1 MTIKET
7 QQLINRYLE
16 GETSPEEERQLAL
29 ELQGDDLPEEWQAIR
44 MMLGE
49 LTIGEAEYDSIME
62 QRKEKQRKQEQ
73 KKPSAILVVLRAI
86 TSIAA
91 IYLVGLFFWLQQTP
105 ELKTETAY
113 NQGKPTP
120 TTTSYCTEGTPREI
134 LTCYMERRKAQP
146 HFYQQIK
153 KMTYENK

>member
-1 MTIKET
+1 MTNKEI
-7 QQLINRYLE
+7 QQLINKYLE

-49 LTIGEAEYDSIME
+49 LTMGETEYDAIME
-62 QRKEKQRKQEQ
+62 QRKQEQ
-73 KKPSAILVVLRAI
+73 KKPSAVLVALRTI
-86 TSIAA
+86 TSVAA

-105 ELKTETAY
+105 EIKTETAY
-113 NQGKPTP
+113 NQGKPAQQ
-120 TTTSYCTEGTPREI
+120 TSYCTEGTPREI
-134 LTCYMERRKAQP
+134 LMCYMERRKAQP

>member
-1 MTIKET
+1 MTNEKI

-29 ELQGDDLPEEWQAIR
+29 ELQGDDLPDEWKAIK

-49 LTIGEAEYDSIME
+49 LTIGEAEYDNIME
-62 QRKEKQRKQEQ
+62 QRKQQKQ
-73 KKPSAILVVLRAI
+73 KPSAVLVVLRTI

-105 ELKTETAY
+105 EIKTETAY
-113 NQGKPTP
+113 NQDRPTP
-120 TTTSYCTEGTPREI
+120 STTYCTEGTPREI
-134 LTCYMERRKAQP
+134 LMCYMERRKAQP

-153 KMTYENK
+153 KMTYENQ

>member
-1 MTIKET
+1 MTNKEI
-7 QQLINRYLE
+7 QQLINKYLE
-16 GETSPEEERQLAL
+16 GETSPEEERQLAR
-29 ELQGDDLPEEWQAIR
+29 ELQGDNLPEEWQAIR
-44 MMLGE
+44 LMLGE
-49 LTIGEAEYDSIME
+49 LSMGEAEYDAIME
-62 QRKEKQRKQEQ
+62 QRKEK
-73 KKPSAILVVLRAI
+73 PSAILIALRTI
-86 TSIAA
+86 SSIAA

-105 ELKTETAY
+105 EIKTGTAY

-134 LTCYMERRKAQP
+134 LMCYMERRKAQP

>member
-1 MTIKET
+1 MTNEKI

-29 ELQGDDLPEEWQAIR
+29 ELQGDNLPEEWQAIR
-44 MMLGE
+44 LMLGE

-62 QRKEKQRKQEQ
+62 QRKEKQRK
-73 KKPSAILVVLRAI
+73 PSAMLVAI
-86 TSIAA
+86 RTISSIAA

-120 TTTSYCTEGTPREI
+120 QKAYCTEGTPREI
-134 LTCYMERRKAQP
+134 LMCYMERRKPQP

>member
-1 MTIKET
+1 MTNKEI
-7 QQLINRYLE
+7 QQLINKFLE

-29 ELQGDDLPEEWQAIR
+29 ELQGDDMPEEWQAIR
-44 MMLGE
+44 LMLGE
-49 LTIGEAEYDSIME
+49 LTMGEAEYDNIME
-62 QRKEKQRKQEQ
+62 QRKH
-73 KKPSAILVVLRAI
+73 KPSALLIAVRTI

-120 TTTSYCTEGTPREI
+120 QASYCTEGTPREI
-134 LTCYMERRKAQP
+134 LMCYLEHRQAQP
-146 HFYQQIK
+146 D
-153 KMTYENK
+153 TYKQLKRMNYEDQ

>member
-1 MTIKET
+1 MTNEKI

-29 ELQGDDLPEEWQAIR
+29 ELQGDNLPEEWQAIR
-44 MMLGE
+44 LMLGE
-49 LTIGEAEYDSIME
+49 LTMGEAEYDSIME
-62 QRKEKQRKQEQ
+62 QRKEKQRK
-73 KKPSAILVVLRAI
+73 PSAILVAIRAI

-120 TTTSYCTEGTPREI
+120 QKAYCTEGTPREI
-134 LTCYMERRKAQP
+134 LMCYMERRKAQP

>member
-1 MTIKET
+1 MTNKEI
-7 QQLINRYLE
+7 QQLINKYLE
-16 GETSPEEERQLAL
+16 GETSPEEERLLAL
-29 ELQGDDLPEEWQAIR
+29 ALQGDDLPEEWQAIHL
-44 MMLGE
+44 MLGE
-49 LTIGEAEYDSIME
+49 LTMGEAEYDAIME
-62 QRKEKQRKQEQ
+62 QRKEKQRK
-73 KKPSAILVVLRAI
+73 PSALLVAI
-86 TSIAA
+86 RTISSIAA

-134 LTCYMERRKAQP
+134 LMCYMERRKAQP

>member
-1 MTIKET
+1 MTNKEI

-29 ELQGDDLPEEWQAIR
+29 ELQGDNLPEEWQAIR
-44 MMLGE
+44 LMLGE

-62 QRKEKQRKQEQ
+62 QRKEKQQ
-73 KKPSAILVVLRAI
+73 KKPSAILVALRAI

-105 ELKTETAY
+105 EIKTETAY
-113 NQGKPTP
+113 NQSKPTAK
-120 TTTSYCTEGTPREI
+120 TSYCTEGTPREV
-134 LTCYMERRKAQP
+134 LMCYMERRKAQP
-146 HFYQQIK
+146 HYYQQLK

>member
-1 MTIKET
+1 MTNKEI
-7 QQLINRYLE
+7 QQLINKYLE
-16 GETSPEEERQLAL
+16 GETSLEEERQLAL

-44 MMLGE
+44 LMLGE
-49 LTIGEAEYDSIME
+49 LSMGEAEYDAIME
-62 QRKEKQRKQEQ
+62 QRKEK
-73 KKPSAILVVLRAI
+73 PSAILIALRTI
-86 TSIAA
+86 SSIAA

-120 TTTSYCTEGTPREI
+120 PTSYCTEGTPREI
-134 LTCYMERRKAQP
+134 LMCYMERRKAQP

-153 KMTYENK
+153 KMIYENK

>member
-1 MTIKET
+1 MTNEKI

-29 ELQGDDLPEEWQAIR
+29 ELQGDNLPEEWQVIR
-44 MMLGE
+44 LMLGE

-62 QRKEKQRKQEQ
+62 KRKEKQRK
-73 KKPSAILVVLRAI
+73 PSAVLIAIRTI

-120 TTTSYCTEGTPREI
+120 QASYCTEGTPREI
-134 LTCYMERRKAQP
+134 LTCYLERRKAQP
-146 HFYQQIK
+146 HYYQQLK
-153 KMTYENK
+153 KMKYENQ

>member
-1 MTIKET
+1 MTNEKI

-29 ELQGDDLPEEWQAIR
+29 ELQSDNLPEEWQVIR
-44 MMLGE
+44 LMLGE
-49 LTIGEAEYDSIME
+49 LTIGEAEYNAIME
-62 QRKEKQRKQEQ
+62 QRKENER
-73 KKPSAILVVLRAI
+73 KPSALLIAIRAI

-105 ELKTETAY
+105 EQKTETAY

-134 LTCYMERRKAQP
+134 LMCYLERRKAQP
-146 HFYQQIK
+146 D
-153 KMTYENK
+153 TYKQLKRMNYEDQ

>member
-1 MTIKET
+1 MTNEKI

-16 GETSPEEERQLAL
+16 GETSPEEERQLAH
-29 ELQGDDLPEEWQAIR
+29 ELQGDNLPEEWQVIR
-44 MMLGE
+44 LMLGE
-49 LTIGEAEYDSIME
+49 LTIGEAEYNAIME
-62 QRKEKQRKQEQ
+62 QRKENQR
-73 KKPSAILVVLRAI
+73 KPSALLIVIRAI

-134 LTCYMERRKAQP
+134 LMCYMERRKAQP

>member
-1 MTIKET
+1 MTNKEI
-7 QQLINRYLE
+7 QQLINKYLE
-16 GETSPEEERQLAL
+16 GETSPEEERQLAR

-49 LTIGEAEYDSIME
+49 LTIGEAEYDAIME
-62 QRKEKQRKQEQ
+62 QRKEK
-73 KKPSAILVVLRAI
+73 KPSAILVAIRTI

-113 NQGKPTP
+113 NHGKPTP
-120 TTTSYCTEGTPREI
+120 QASYCTEGTPREI
-134 LTCYMERRKAQP
+134 LMCYLERRKAQP
-146 HFYQQIK
+146 HIYQQLK

>member
-1 MTIKET
+1 MTNEKI

-29 ELQGDDLPEEWQAIR
+29 ELQGDDLPEEWKAIQ

-49 LTIGEAEYDSIME
+49 LTMGEAEYDSIME
-62 QRKEKQRKQEQ
+62 QRKEKQRK
-73 KKPSAILVVLRAI
+73 PSAVLIAI
-86 TSIAA
+86 RTISSMAA

-120 TTTSYCTEGTPREI
+120 QTSYCTEGTPREI
-134 LTCYMERRKAQP
+134 LMCYMERRKAQP
-146 HFYQQIK
+146 HYYQQLK
-153 KMTYENK
+153 KMTYENQ

>member
-1 MTIKET
+1 MTNKEI
-7 QQLINRYLE
+7 QQLINKYME

-29 ELQGDDLPEEWQAIR
+29 ALQGDDMPEEWQAIR
-44 MMLGE
+44 QMLGE

-62 QRKEKQRKQEQ
+62 QRKEKQRK
-73 KKPSAILVVLRAI
+73 PSAILVALRTI

-113 NQGKPTP
+113 NQDRPTP
-120 TTTSYCTEGTPREI
+120 STTYCTEGTPREI
-134 LTCYMERRKAQP
+134 LMCYMERRKAQP

-153 KMTYENK
+153 KMTYESK